1 MTSSGL
7 LWSKVWDRR
16 IMDRTILTWVRCG
29 GNRLLAVV
37 DDDPPEILVPLSRA
51 PMPDLRIINGRA
63 VSVFRAVVR
72 QDGSSWIPS
81 PRDEVSWRVGCR
93 AHGHHTLLTEL
104 VVSANER
111 GLRSVD
117 VASVEMST

>member
-7 LWSKVWDRR
+7 LWSKAWDRR
-16 IMDRTILTWVRCG
+16 IGDRTVLTWIRCG

-37 DDDPPEILVPLSRA
+37 DDDPVQILVPLSRT
-51 PMPDLRIINGRA
+51 PTDLRILNGRA
-63 VSVFRAVVR
+63 VSVFRAVVQ

-81 PRDEVSWRVGCR
+81 PTDEVSWHVGCR
-93 AHGHHTLLTEL
+93 AHGHHTLLAAL

-117 VASVEMST
+117 VAAVEMSA